1 MIRHTLNI
9 IGVFFLFANLLMTGC
24 SSNESNSRVK
34 RDGKWET
41 ISGSPTNNPAAS
53 PVRDNTADR
62 GDSDIKSG
70 GFIANLPTGF
80 TQPTDDVGRKLLKEY
95 GSVFVAKSGATPPT
109 VVVFHDEKAVA
120 EFQTSVSKST
130 ESIGGVNIE
139 LQAAA
144 LKALKEAVSDANQSG
159 VSITP
164 RGSDAAKRTY
174 QDTVGLWASR
184 VDPGLSHW
192 AANGRITSTD
202 AQRIRA
208 LSPFEQVSEILKLES
223 QGIYFSKDLSKSIIY
238 SVAPPGSSQHLSMLA
253 LDVSEHDNSKV
264 RDILAKH
271 GWFQTVVSD
280 LPHFTF
286 LGVADGD
293 LPKLGLKK
301 VTDGGRVFWV
311 PAI

>member
-1 MIRHTLNI
+1 MLKLYKFLWFMPFVVS
-9 IGVFFLFANLLMTGC
+9 VFFAISCG
-24 SSNESNSRVK
+24 SSDTKNKVNKDGNWKTISASPDGNNAIATNES
-34 RDGKWET
+34 DL
-41 ISGSPTNNPAAS
+41 
-53 PVRDNTADR
+53 
-62 GDSDIKSG
+62 KSG
-70 GFIANLPTGF
+70 GFTANLPERF

-95 GSVFVAKSGATPPT
+95 GSVFIAKGGVTPPNTVVFKDEAEVKKFQSGAASTRET
-109 VVVFHDEKAVA
+109 IGRVSIELQSAAMHALKDAVA
-120 EFQTSVSKST
+120 EA
-130 ESIGGVNIE
+130 G
-139 LQAAA
+139 
-144 LKALKEAVSDANQSG
+144 QSG

-164 RGSDAAKRTY
+164 KGSDAAKRSY

-192 AANGRITSTD
+192 LASGKISTAD
-202 AQRIRA
+202 AQRIHA
-208 LSPFEQVSEILKLES
+208 LSPFDQVSEIFKLES
-223 QGIYFSKDLSKSIIY
+223 QGIYFAKDFSKSIIY

-264 RDILAKH
+264 RGILAKH

-286 LGVADGD
+286 LGVAEND

-301 VTDGGRVFWV
+301 VSDGGRIFWV